1 MSAALAPAMCIT
13 CRGDANERSRAWRLR
28 RCAPE
33 CIFVDLTGIT
43 GELIGAVWFRPASV
57 APLTMEMLKED
68 IRLGD
73 PGPAMT
79 LRPGDLIVTAHSGS
93 DR

>member
-1 MSAALAPAMCIT
+1 
-13 CRGDANERSRAWRLR
+13 
-28 RCAPE
+28 
-33 CIFVDLTGIT
+33 
-43 GELIGAVWFRPASV
+43 LIGAVWFRPASV